1 VVDGTCE
8 AAIKVDR
15 AIGETVARSSSL
27 LSNADPEPC
36 IMGSMFRHI
45 CSQSVKFTAYLL
57 ILTVVLFA
65 ARQLASAQ
73 SYDIVILHGRV
84 MDPETGLDAIRNVG
98 IQGKKIVAISAEP
111 MQGKTVIDATGLV
124 VAPGFIDLHSHGQDE
139 ENYRYKAMDGV
150 TTALELEKGVWPVA
164 SWYAEREGKALI
176 NYGASSGQIPVCM
189 AVMHDTGSWL
199 PRDKVITD
207 TPTAA
212 QQEQIL
218 ADIEEGLRQGG
229 LGIGMGLA
237 YTPRESPADILKV
250 FQLAARTKEP
260 IFVHVRN
267 PGGLTPGV
275 VDSLQE
281 MIADAAITGASVHVV
296 HINSM
301 ANKLTPLA
309 LQMIRGARTR
319 AIDIT
324 TEAYPYIAGAT
335 ALESDVFG
343 SGWQQKLDITY
354 SDLLWVET
362 GERLT
367 EESFN
372 RYRKTGGKVI
382 LFTNTEEM
390 VRRAMADSMVII
402 ASDGTITDGKGHPRS
417 AGTYARVLG
426 VYVREQKVLTLME
439 AIRRASLAPA
449 QRLEAFTPQ
458 MKHKGRLQVG
468 ADADIDVFDPNIVI
482 DKATFQQP
490 AQYSYGFRYVLVSG
504 KPVVRD
510 GKVDEST
517 LPGSA
522 IRAH

>member
-1 VVDGTCE
+1 MMD
-8 AAIKVDR
+8 
-15 AIGETVARSSSL
+15 
-27 LSNADPEPC
+27 
-36 IMGSMFRHI
+36 SMFRRI
-45 CSQSVKFTAYLL
+45 CSQSAKSTAHLL
-57 ILTVVLFA
+57 ILTAFLFA
-65 ARQLASAQ
+65 SGQRASAQ
-73 SYDIVILHGRV
+73 TYDTVILHGRV
-84 MDPETGLDAIRNVG
+84 MDPETGLDAIRNIA
-98 IQGKKIVAISAEP
+98 IQDSKIAAISSDP

-124 VAPGFIDLHSHGQDE
+124 VAPGFIDLHSHGQDA

-150 TTALELEKGVWPVA
+150 TTALELEKGVWPVT

-189 AVMHDTGSWL
+189 AVMHDTGTWL

-212 QQEQIL
+212 QQQQVL
-218 ADIEEGLRQGG
+218 ADIEEGLHQGA

-237 YTPRESPADILKV
+237 YTPRESPADIVKV
-250 FQLAARTKEP
+250 FQLAARWNEP
-260 IFVHVRN
+260 IFVHMRN
-267 PGGLTPGV
+267 PGALTPGV

-281 MIADAAITGASVHVV
+281 MIADAAITGASVHIV

-309 LQMIRGARTR
+309 LTMIRGARAR
-319 AIDIT
+319 GLDVT

-343 SGWQQKLDITY
+343 SGWQQKLDISY
-354 SDLLWVET
+354 GDLLWVET

-390 VRRAMADSMVII
+390 VRTAMADPMVMI

-417 AGTYARVLG
+417 AGTYARLLG
-426 VYVREQKVLTLME
+426 VYVREQKALTLMD

-449 QRLEAFTPQ
+449 QRLESFTPQ

-468 ADADIDVFDPNIVI
+468 ADADVDVFDPDKVI
-482 DKATFQQP
+482 DKATYQQP
-490 AQYSYGFRYVLVSG
+490 AQYSYGFRYVLVG
-504 KPVVRD
+504 GMPVVRE
-510 GKVDEST
+510 GKIDESVMA
-517 LPGSA
+517 GRA
-522 IRAH
+522 IRAK